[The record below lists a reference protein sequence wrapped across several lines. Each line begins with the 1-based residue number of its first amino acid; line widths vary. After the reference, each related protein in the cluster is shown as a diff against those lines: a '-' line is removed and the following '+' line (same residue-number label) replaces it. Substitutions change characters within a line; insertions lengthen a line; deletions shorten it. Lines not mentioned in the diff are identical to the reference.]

1 MPKLDPYKY
10 IEQDKKEWVANP
22 GVSGVYHDSGWIYA
36 SDGSILIKIMHDY
49 PRQYD
54 GKLIGTDGKVAKKYF
69 PDGGKMDEDAKPLK
83 YESVI
88 PSDKTIRE
96 EYHEY
101 KVDIDSLEDLAK
113 KASGKRRN
121 THDYDKT
128 IAFQDDKGR
137 MIAIFN
143 PKSIRKAVDFMRWR
157 GLHRILLHK
166 ELSSRPLLVYDGRN
180 MLMLMPVFNAKTDHV
195 QYRVSPSDNKINTN
209 IKSIKIPTAMTRKR
223 TTTKA
228 RRSANTTM
236 REASRILKSQK
247 EDYQRI
253 FRSEVKKSKDPKK
266 GAKKAGKIYRDRYG
280 STATAR
286 WKRAVRKANFRQ
298 LDS

>member
-1 MPKLDPYKY
+1 MAKLDPYKY
-10 IEQDKKEWVANP
+10 IEQDKKEWVAKP
-22 GVSGVYHDSGWIYA
+22 GVSGVYHDSGCIYA
-36 SDGSILIKIMHDY
+36 SDGSILIKIMQDY
-49 PRQYD
+49 PRQHD
-54 GKLIGTDGKVAKKYF
+54 GKLIGTDGEVVKKYF
-69 PDGGKMDEDAKPLK
+69 PDGRKMDEDAKPLK

-96 EYHEY
+96 EYREY

-121 THDYDKT
+121 THEYDKI
-128 IAFQDDKGR
+128 IAFQDDTGKMMAG
-137 MIAIFN
+137 FN
-143 PKSIRKAVDFMRWR
+143 PKYIRKAVDFMRWR

-166 ELSSRPLLVYDGRN
+166 ELPSRPLLVYDGKS
-180 MLMLMPVFNAKTDHV
+180 MLMLMPVFDDGKNRV

-209 IKSIKIPTAMTRKR
+209 LKSIKTPTTMTRKR

-228 RRSANTTM
+228 HRSANKTM

-280 STATAR
+280 NTATAR
-286 WKRAVRKANFRQ
+286 WKRAVRKAN
-298 LDS
+298 LPTW